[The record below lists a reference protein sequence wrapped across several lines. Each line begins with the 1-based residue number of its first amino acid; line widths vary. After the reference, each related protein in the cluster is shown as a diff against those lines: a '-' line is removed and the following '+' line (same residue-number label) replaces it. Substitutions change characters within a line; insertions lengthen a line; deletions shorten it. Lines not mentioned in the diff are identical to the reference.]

1 MTHATPPDETPSD
14 AEPHEAAP
22 ETSLD
27 ELRARVRQVN
37 AESEANFDLKSGGW
51 W

>member
-1 MTHATPPDETPSD
+1 MTHATPPDEPPPDT
-14 AEPHEAAP
+14 EPQDTTP
-22 ETSLD
+22 ETPLD